1 MDWWEIILFVII
13 MTPIVVLWLG
23 CILDAIT
30 RPGLGGGMKVLW
42 ILGILLFPIVGSL
55 IYILVRPRILIPP
68 TAGVQSWQASASAP
82 SAPDMRL
89 DESQTQPR
97 P

>member
-30 RPGLGGGMKVLW
+30 RPDLGGGVKVLW
-42 ILGILLFPIVGSL
+42 ILGILFFPLVGSL
-55 IYILVRPRILIPP
+55 IYILVRPRIVIVG
-68 TAGVQSWQASASAP
+68 TEGIQSWQASATTAAP
-82 SAPDMRL
+82 PERRL

-97 P
+97 L